1 MFCLLLSSELQISFT
16 EEIVLNRQ
24 TFYFTVKLAYAFEC
38 LSVRLTQTHKRRTF
52 AHTLTLSTQTDN
64 RLYAQTFAYISLSRR
79 RFAQTHK
86 RRTFAHTH
94 ILSAQTPTVFTH
106 THTLAHVSDSRL
118 QSTVNI
124 LEAALLYN
132 SRCNT

>member
-1 MFCLLLSSELQISFT
+1 MFCLLLYSELQISFT

-94 ILSAQTPTVFTH
+94 ILSAQTHHCIYAH
-106 THTLAHVSDSRL
+106 THTCTRFRFTTTKYSQHFRSG
-118 QSTVNI
+118 
-124 LEAALLYN
+124 AAL
-132 SRCNT
+132 